1 MKGMMTVFEQM
12 IDDWKM
18 QRDNFERVV
27 KMFTQQNFV
36 TFLSSFNFI
45 MTNTYYWGTVPLTNI
60 LMGELQ
66 IIASFV
72 QIYSRLLFV
81 GISISF
87 IFALYYTIKV
97 TKKIMMNYYAMFY
110 IMPYSLLEKNLVFR
124 HKLRKVA
131 PSSKFYKL

>member
-1 MKGMMTVFEQM
+1 MTVFEQM

-131 PSSKFYKL
+131 ASSKFYKL

>member
-1 MKGMMTVFEQM
+1 MTVFEQM